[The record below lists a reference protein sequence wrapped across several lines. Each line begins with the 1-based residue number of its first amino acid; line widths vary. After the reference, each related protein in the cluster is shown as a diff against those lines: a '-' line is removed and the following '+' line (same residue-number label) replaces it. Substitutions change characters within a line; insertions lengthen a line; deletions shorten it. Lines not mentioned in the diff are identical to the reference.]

1 MKIEDFLEKKE
12 SFQVQIIKALILA
25 SGQLSYQSLRS
36 HLGISKGSLESYL
49 GEIVDYLETY
59 GEDCYLTNDGQKVEL
74 FLSGDFPIFNVY
86 RDYVTRSLKYQ
97 LLDYVFQHR
106 EFTVVKITSDLA
118 ISESSLFRKI
128 KEVND
133 LLKEFNLQIKN
144 GSLQGEELQIRYF
157 YFQLYW
163 SLTPYRSFQ
172 ANLLSDQNLRLING
186 VEKELEIKI
195 NEFSR
200 IRLSLWLTISKKRA
214 TLTDKK
220 YQGIKGKMKDYQK
233 DSLYLKV
240 RRLVLLYFSRYSI
253 EVGEEESMLHYVFL
267 TSMSILSEKDFS
279 TYDLFRSKRTP
290 TAVVDTLLRETVL
303 LHYRPRKP
311 SIALER
317 QMSYYLSQINSRL
330 YFFEGDIEVY
340 DQAHFIAR
348 ENKFLG
354 SNLAKLS
361 QELLRTALAYFH
373 QPSVEKDTLQKVTLL
388 EYGNV
393 LGIMDLKISKELT
406 IGIDLR
412 LTEVYSDIL
421 SQLLMLNLKNLVGVT
436 VENYRGNR
444 DYDLVITNTLPLAGY
459 SGLTET
465 YVISEFASAYDI
477 KKIKERISELKM

>member
-317 QMSYYLSQINSRL
+317 QMSYYL
-330 YFFEGDIEVY
+330 F
-340 DQAHFIAR
+340 
-348 ENKFLG
+348 
-354 SNLAKLS
+354 
-361 QELLRTALAYFH
+361 
-373 QPSVEKDTLQKVTLL
+373 
-388 EYGNV
+388 
-393 LGIMDLKISKELT
+393 
-406 IGIDLR
+406 
-412 LTEVYSDIL
+412 
-421 SQLLMLNLKNLVGVT
+421 
-436 VENYRGNR
+436 
-444 DYDLVITNTLPLAGY
+444 
-459 SGLTET
+459 
-465 YVISEFASAYDI
+465 
-477 KKIKERISELKM
+477 

>member
-1 MKIEDFLEKKE
+1 
-12 SFQVQIIKALILA
+12 
-25 SGQLSYQSLRS
+25 
-36 HLGISKGSLESYL
+36 
-49 GEIVDYLETY
+49 
-59 GEDCYLTNDGQKVEL
+59 
-74 FLSGDFPIFNVY
+74 
-86 RDYVTRSLKYQ
+86 
-97 LLDYVFQHR
+97 
-106 EFTVVKITSDLA
+106 
-118 ISESSLFRKI
+118 
-128 KEVND
+128 
-133 LLKEFNLQIKN
+133 
-144 GSLQGEELQIRYF
+144 
-157 YFQLYW
+157 
-163 SLTPYRSFQ
+163 
-172 ANLLSDQNLRLING
+172 
-186 VEKELEIKI
+186 
-195 NEFSR
+195 
-200 IRLSLWLTISKKRA
+200 
-214 TLTDKK
+214 
-220 YQGIKGKMKDYQK
+220 
-233 DSLYLKV
+233 
-240 RRLVLLYFSRYSI
+240 
-253 EVGEEESMLHYVFL
+253 MLHYVFL

-361 QELLRTALAYFH
+361 QELLKTALGYFH
-373 QPSVEKDTLQKVTLL
+373 QPTVEKDTLQKVTLL

-412 LTEVYSDIL
+412 LTEVYSEIL